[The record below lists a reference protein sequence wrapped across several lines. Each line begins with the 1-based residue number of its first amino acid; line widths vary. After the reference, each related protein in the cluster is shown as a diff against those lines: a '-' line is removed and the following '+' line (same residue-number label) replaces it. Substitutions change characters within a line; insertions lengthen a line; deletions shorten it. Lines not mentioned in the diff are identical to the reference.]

1 MTTKTKQTKLE
12 QSNFAVAKSSDGTI
26 QITFT
31 IPYATITKERTKV
44 LEDLGKSVE
53 VPGFRKGKA
62 PLQKVAEHVKDD
74 TIIQRT
80 LNEII
85 PGVLGE
91 AIRKENLKPA
101 IYPRFELVKA
111 EEDKPWEI
119 RAVTCE
125 LPEVKLGD
133 YKKELSGKGK
143 AQSIWTPGKNDSK
156 ENEKKPQETSVA
168 QKEQEVIKTLLE
180 TSTVSIPQILVDEE
194 VNNRLSRL
202 LERIEKLGLNLESY
216 LTSVGKNVQT
226 IRTDYETQARQAIA
240 LDLILT
246 QVAQEEKVELDE
258 KEIESALK
266 VTEADPQSQEVD
278 QTQQKAMITS
288 ILRRRKALDALI
300 ALL

>member
-1 MTTKTKQTKLE
+1 MAAKTKSTKTTS
-12 QSNFAVAKSSDGTI
+12 SNFSVAKSNDGTI

-31 IPYATITKERTKV
+31 IPYAQIDKERTKA
-44 LEDLGKSVE
+44 LEDLGKNVE

-62 PLQKVAEHVKDD
+62 PLTKVAEHVKED
-74 TIIQRT
+74 TVIQRT

-85 PGVLGE
+85 PGILGE
-91 AIRKENLKPA
+91 AIRKEKLQPA
-101 IYPRFELVKA
+101 IYPRFELIKA
-111 EEDKPWEI
+111 EVDNPWEI
-119 RAVTCE
+119 RATTCE
-125 LPEVKLGD
+125 IPEVKLGD

-143 AQSIWTPGKNDSK
+143 AQAIWTPGNDEPKND
-156 ENEKKPQETSVA
+156 EKKEEVTEA

-180 TSTVSIPQILVDEE
+180 TSKITIPQILVDEE

-216 LTSVGKNVQT
+216 LASVGKNVQT
-226 IRTDYETQARQAIA
+226 IRTEYETQARQAIS

-246 QVAQEEKVELDE
+246 EVAKAEKVEIDD

-266 VTEADPQSQEVD
+266 VTEADPQSKDVD
-278 QTQQKAMITS
+278 QAQQKAMITS
-288 ILRRRKALDALI
+288 ILKRRKALDSLI